1 MVWVELI
8 FDWHVHAMLIRFY
21 AIPCFYFLLFRT
33 TTKKSTWIIAI
44 SVRVM
49 VIILKMSCWKLLG
62 ICYVQSFFSTIKRHI
77 DKGIWRTSYSW
88 RIYGRGSTYVLILSC
103 VNNMNPKWV
112 KVRGKLWAG
121 KIWVC
126 SLKTIAPRHFTYYCI
141 LLFLSNKSSF

>member
-8 FDWHVHAMLIRFY
+8 FDWYVHAMLIRFY
-21 AIPCFYFLLFRT
+21 GIPCFYFLLFRT

-49 VIILKMSCWKLLG
+49 VIILKMSFWKLVG

-77 DKGIWRTSYSW
+77 DNCIWRTSYSW

-103 VNNMNPKWV
+103 VNNTNPKWV
-112 KVRGKLWAG
+112 KVRGKLWVW
-121 KIWVC
+121 KIWAC
-126 SLKTIAPRHFTYYCI
+126 SLNTIAPRHFRYYCI